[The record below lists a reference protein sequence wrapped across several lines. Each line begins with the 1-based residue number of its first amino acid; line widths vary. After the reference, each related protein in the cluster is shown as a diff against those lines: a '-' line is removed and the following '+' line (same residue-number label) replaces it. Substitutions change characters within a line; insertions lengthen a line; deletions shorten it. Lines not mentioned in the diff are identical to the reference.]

1 PDALTVYPTN
11 LVQSNNP
18 PTSTLLLDGSDF
30 NFTAT
35 ASIEYLSPTSA
46 TVFIRLR
53 HVQAG
58 SFYQPQ
64 LRQRLGGDSC
74 ETGLTFVQDLDV
86 AKQADGSGVL
96 VFSRTLTMDTTTL
109 TDGDHFL
116 VVPGL
121 VQCSP
126 FAAGIGGGIW
136 SSPTYDAQTNRVYV
150 TTGTPTPPCVPQGPC
165 TDARSTVRPR
175 SAAVVALNADTLAVD
190 WSWQVPFVEQDVAA
204 DCGAT

>member
-1 PDALTVYPTN
+1 LIANDHAYIGVASAGDCPLTQGQLVSLELGGAHNLKRMPMAPDALTVYPTN
-11 LVQSNNP
+11 LVQGNNP
-18 PTSTLLLDGSDF
+18 PTTTLLLDGSDF

-74 ETGLTFVQDLDV
+74 EPVLTFVQDLDV

-150 TTGTPTPPCVPQGPC
+150 TTGTPT
-165 TDARSTVRPR
+165 
-175 SAAVVALNADTLAVD
+175 
-190 WSWQVPFVEQDVAA
+190 
-204 DCGAT
+204 